1 MPAGIA
7 GPGLVLALP
16 GVVLCFS
23 GRMNET
29 GFCRDL
35 CNTQSNK
42 KRKKTTVLRLLKH
55 CSATN

>member
-42 KRKKTTVLRLLKH
+42 KEKKTQFSD
-55 CSATN
+55 C